1 MLGYISLCC
10 HRRRAIYGSVAFMGM
25 MIIVVRRATI
35 VVLLLV
41 NMSHC
46 ICSLP
51 AVRTWI
57 LINKPETDLV
67 ITLRLQM
74 RSLVH
79 RLVKSLLIIRISG
92 GARVKNPRQLI

>member
-1 MLGYISLCC
+1 
-10 HRRRAIYGSVAFMGM
+10 MGM